1 MFSDKGILKEVVINP
16 HQKTYDN
23 AMDEL
28 VKALQD
34 EIASYINKEI
44 MKRMSIPKERMECLA
59 KEYLEK

>member
-1 MFSDKGILKEVVINP
+1 MFSNKGILKDIVVNP

-44 MKRMSIPKERMECLA
+44 MKKISR
-59 KEYLEK
+59 

>member
-1 MFSDKGILKEVVINP
+1 MFSNNGILKDIVVNP

-23 AMDEL
+23 VMDEL

-44 MKRMSIPKERMECLA
+44 MKKMSIPKERMECLA